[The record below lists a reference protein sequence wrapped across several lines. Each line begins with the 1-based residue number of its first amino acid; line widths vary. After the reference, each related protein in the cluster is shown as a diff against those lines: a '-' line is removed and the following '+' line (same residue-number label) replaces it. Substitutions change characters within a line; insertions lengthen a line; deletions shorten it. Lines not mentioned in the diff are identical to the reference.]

1 MESTLKE
8 GGIIQKTMDLCQAV
22 AEQPDFQSLKQKLD
36 AFMGNELVK
45 FQYQQVND
53 LNNLLQ
59 MKQQDGLDLTPE
71 EIAKFDV
78 LREELL
84 KNPVALGFFEAQKE
98 LQKLHEAVG
107 RFVNKTFELGRRP
120 EYEDVYDG
128 SCTDCGC
135 H

>member
-22 AEQPDFQSLKQKLD
+22 TEQPDFQSLKQKLD

-59 MKQQDGLDLTPE
+59 MKQQDGLELTDE

-84 KNPVALGFFEAQKE
+84 KNPVAVGFFEAQKE

-107 RFVNKTFELGRRP
+107 RFVNKTF
-120 EYEDVYDG
+120 
-128 SCTDCGC
+128 
-135 H
+135 